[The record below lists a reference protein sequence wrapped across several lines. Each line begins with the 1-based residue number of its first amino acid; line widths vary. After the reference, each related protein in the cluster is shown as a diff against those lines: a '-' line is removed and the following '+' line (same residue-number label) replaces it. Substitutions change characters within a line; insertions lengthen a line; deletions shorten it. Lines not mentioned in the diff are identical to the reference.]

1 MKEVDLSPREWQRE
15 VTLRNG
21 LEVVIRPVRPDDEDL
36 ATECLRRVS
45 RADLRLRYFAAV
57 RASDPEFVKRLIQV
71 DYSTAIVFVAIDR
84 SSGAMIGAVRLH
96 LDEPRQRGEYAI
108 LVRSDLKGQGLGW
121 ELMQLIIAWAKR
133 RGLGS
138 LEGEV
143 LRENTTMIEMCRE
156 LGFEIG
162 PAVGDNS
169 VVVAKLRFP
178 GEGH

>member
-21 LEVVIRPVRPDDEDL
+21 LEVVIRPVRPGDEDL

-84 SSGAMIGAVRLH
+84 FSGAMIGAVRLH

-121 ELMQLIIAWAKR
+121 ELMQLIIAWANW

-162 PAVGDNS
+162 PALDDNS

>member
-1 MKEVDLSPREWQRE
+1 MKEFDLSQSERQGL

-21 LEVVIRPVRPDDEDL
+21 LEVLIRPGCPDDEDL

-45 RADLRLRYFAAV
+45 RADLRLRYFGAV
-57 RASDPEFVKRLIQV
+57 RASDPEFVKRLIHV
-71 DYSTAIVFVAIDR
+71 DSTAVVFVAIDR

-96 LDEPRQRGEYAI
+96 VDESRQRGEYAV

-121 ELMQLIIAWAKR
+121 ELMQLIIDWAKR
-133 RGLGS
+133 LGLGS
-138 LEGEV
+138 LEGQV

-169 VVVAKLRFP
+169 IVVARLGIPR
-178 GEGH
+178 ERDY

>member
-57 RASDPEFVKRLIQV
+57 RASDPEFVKRLIHV

-96 LDEPRQRGEYAI
+96 LDEPRQRGESAF
-108 LVRSDLKGQGLGW
+108 GFQEAAGG
-121 ELMQLIIAWAKR
+121 IAGGVAAAMMNGVK
-133 RGLGS
+133 RGLFSNEAGMGS
-138 LEGEV
+138 APNIAAAATPV
-143 LRENTTMIEMCRE
+143 PHHPRARASCRRSASSS
-156 LGFEIG
+156 I
-162 PAVGDNS
+162 
-169 VVVAKLRFP
+169 
-178 GEGH
+178 HW